1 SHLAKTISLCLS
13 ILIYFFIINTIGFF
27 LIGYDK
33 RMAIANQY
41 RISEK
46 TLLSIVFLGG
56 IIGSGLA
63 MLFFKHKTSKTSYL
77 LKFFGIISL
86 QIMILFLVLYYK
98 IF

>member
-1 SHLAKTISLCLS
+1 MVA

>member
-1 SHLAKTISLCLS
+1 MVA

-33 RMAIANQY
+33 RMAIAHQY

>member
-1 SHLAKTISLCLS
+1 MSLCLS

>member
-1 SHLAKTISLCLS
+1 MSL
-13 ILIYFFIINTIGFF
+13 ILIYFFIINVIGFI

-33 RMAIANQY
+33 KMAAAYKY

-46 TLLSIVFLGG
+46 KLLLIVFFGG

-63 MLFFKHKTSKTSYL
+63 MFFFRHKTSKASYL
-77 LKFFGIISL
+77 LKFFGIIMF
-86 QIMILFLVLYYK
+86 QIMFIVLILNNK

>member
-1 SHLAKTISLCLS
+1 MHIQKIMMF
-13 ILIYFFIINTIGFF
+13 IFIYFFIINIIGFI

-33 RMAIANQY
+33 KMAVVNRY

-46 TLLSIVFLGG
+46 KLLLIVFFGG

-63 MLFFKHKTSKTSYL
+63 MLFFRHKTSKASYV
-77 LKFFGIISL
+77 LKFFGIIMF
-86 QIMILFLVLYYK
+86 QIMFIVLILNNK